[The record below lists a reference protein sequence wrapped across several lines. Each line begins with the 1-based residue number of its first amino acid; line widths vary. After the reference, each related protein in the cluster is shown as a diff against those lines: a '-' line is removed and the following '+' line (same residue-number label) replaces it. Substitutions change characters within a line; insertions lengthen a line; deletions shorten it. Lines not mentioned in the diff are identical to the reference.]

1 MTGWR
6 GNDLG
11 LTRWQVEL
19 VHKAAE
25 AVRWRIS
32 DLVHGGMSFEDAKAA
47 AIKQARPSWR
57 GFSPEVAEGVRRVT
71 ASYRLGDVER
81 SVKKHLHVRTL
92 VEIETMRGRKAG
104 RIERLLY
111 RVSGLTF

>member
-32 DLVHGGMSFEDAKAA
+32 DLVHHGMSFEDAKAT

-81 SVKKHLHVRTL
+81 SVKKHLHSRAL
-92 VEIETMRGRKAG
+92 VEIETMRGKKAG
-104 RIERLLY
+104 RIERAIW
-111 RVSGLTF
+111 RVTGLTF

>member
-11 LTRWQVEL
+11 LTRWQVDL

-32 DLVHGGMSFEDAKAA
+32 DLVDGGMSFEDAKAA

-57 GFSPEVAEGVRRVT
+57 GFSPEVAEGVRRVVT
-71 ASYRLGDVER
+71 SYRLADVEPA
-81 SVKKHLHVRTL
+81 VKKHLHARTL

-104 RIERLLY
+104 RIERAIW
-111 RVSGLTF
+111 RVTGLTF